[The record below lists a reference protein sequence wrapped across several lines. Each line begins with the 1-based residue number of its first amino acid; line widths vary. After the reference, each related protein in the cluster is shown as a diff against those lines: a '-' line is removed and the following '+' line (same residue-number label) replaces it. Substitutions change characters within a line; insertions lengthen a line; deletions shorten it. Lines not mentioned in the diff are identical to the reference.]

1 MPYAELRTE
10 LLAARSRRQER
21 LQQYF
26 PEDSSSLLQLT
37 LNIPGDEKC
46 PNGTM
51 DLYRWAERQVES
63 RLPQLNQILAGCDIL
78 GPWGLFSIPLSPAAT
93 KQVTVAIEDRH
104 DFARLL
110 DIDVFDSSG
119 TSYDRIRLGLIE
131 RSCLICP
138 APAKECIRL
147 QRHSFQQLRERFE
160 KLLQPFAS

>member
-10 LLAARSRRQER
+10 ILAARSRRQEK

-46 PNGTM
+46 PKGTM
-51 DLYRWAERQVES
+51 ELYHWAERQLES

-78 GPWGLFSIPLSPAAT
+78 GPWGLFAIPLSPVTT
-93 KQVTVAIEDRH
+93 KQVAVAIEDSH
-104 DFARLL
+104 DFTRLL
-110 DIDVFDSSG
+110 DIDIYGRFG
-119 TSYDRIRLGLIE
+119 RAYDRSRLRMME

-160 KLLQPFAS
+160 KLLQPLAS